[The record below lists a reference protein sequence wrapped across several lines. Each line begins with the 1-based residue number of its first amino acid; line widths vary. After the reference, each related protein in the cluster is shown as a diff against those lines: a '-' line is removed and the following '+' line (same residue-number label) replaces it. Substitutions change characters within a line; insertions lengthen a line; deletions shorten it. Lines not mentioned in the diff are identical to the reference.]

1 MPAYR
6 LNPSETAALSL
17 LLHLPIQPGSVLS
30 IWLAGAELRA
40 PGSLPRLVE
49 QGYQS
54 LASRNLPLEPA
65 LLQALTLLSVNAAHL
80 TVVLRRSG
88 RAAMSRFALVGR
100 YALQYGIQ
108 GEHLVIHPVIEQQA
122 LAEKLLP
129 AWFFVHKNENLQME
143 MPAGAFLLFKQA
155 CILADLTAAESNL
168 SQSRFPRNR
177 LWQQAQAAPRSAARE
192 AQQAVNPKQRLEQ
205 EYRFLLQERFLSEQA
220 KNLRI
225 HFGGNWRSQSTA
237 DGNAFRPGC
246 VFAAVHTATVGWRT
260 AKNRHVPARKRA
272 AVSVEEPRRS
282 RHFCPSAAAA
292 PPKGGL
298 LAEERLGNRGAGA
311 SARQPDCAC
320 CLKGHTP
327 QNQKDR
333 PFGRS
338 LL

>member
-40 PGSLPRLVE
+40 PGSLQRLVE

-88 RAAMSRFALVGR
+88 RAAMSRFALLGR
-100 YALQYGIQ
+100 YALQYGIE
-108 GEHLVIHPVIEQQA
+108 GEHLVIHPLIEQQA

-168 SQSRFPRNR
+168 SQSRFLRNR
-177 LWQQAQAAPRSAARE
+177 LWQQAQAASRSAARE
-192 AQQAVNPKQRLEQ
+192 SQQAANPKQRLEQ

-220 KNLRI
+220 KTPESI
-225 HFGGNWRSQSTA
+225 SVAIG
-237 DGNAFRPGC
+237 
-246 VFAAVHTATVGWRT
+246 AAGQPLAETLSDPDVCSLLFTLQLWD
-260 AKNRHVPARKRA
+260 
-272 AVSVEEPRRS
+272 
-282 RHFCPSAAAA
+282 
-292 PPKGGL
+292 GGL
-298 LAEERLGNRGAGA
+298 QKTGAFLHGSERLFLLESRAEAGIFALRQLPHRQKAA
-311 SARQPDCAC
+311 SWLKNVLATGGQARQPGDLIVPAA
-320 CLKGHTP
+320 
-327 QNQKDR
+327 
-333 PFGRS
+333 
-338 LL
+338 